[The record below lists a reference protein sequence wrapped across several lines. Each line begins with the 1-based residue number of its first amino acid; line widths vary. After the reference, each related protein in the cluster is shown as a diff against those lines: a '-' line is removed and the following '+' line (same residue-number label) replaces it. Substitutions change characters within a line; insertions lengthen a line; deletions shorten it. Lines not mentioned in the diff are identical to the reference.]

1 MTRKTRK
8 RTLSREEHWLWARV
22 THAYKPLKGR
32 PLFLG
37 EPLPERQPSPDVQ
50 PKPLPPEKK
59 PVDQEVLPM
68 LKKYRSE
75 VKTSAAAKAGA
86 AQGRAREPKAPPPL
100 VPMER
105 KTLRAVRR
113 GSRKVDG
120 IIDLH
125 GMYQDQAHY
134 ALLSFL
140 RQSQARGANLVL
152 VITGKGE
159 YDSGYRGPDERGV
172 LRRVVPQWLRL
183 PDARLMVVGFDEASP
198 HHGGSGALYVRLR
211 RYKGG

>member
-1 MTRKTRK
+1 MIRKARK
-8 RTLSREEHWLWARV
+8 RTLSREEHWLWAKV
-22 THAYKPLKGR
+22 TNAYKPLKGR

-37 EPLPERQPSPDVQ
+37 ETLPDQPPPEAT
-50 PKPLPPEKK
+50 PKPLPEKK
-59 PVDQEVLPM
+59 PVDHEMLQA
-68 LKKYRSE
+68 LKKYRCE
-75 VKTSAAAKAGA
+75 AKTSSAAKAGA
-86 AQGRAREPKAPPPL
+86 LRTRAREPKAPPPL

-113 GSRKVDG
+113 GSRTVDG
-120 IIDLH
+120 VIDLH
-125 GMYQDQAHY
+125 GMYQDQAHF

-183 PDARLMVVGFDEASP
+183 PDARLMVAGFDEASP

-211 RYKGG
+211 RYKSG

>member
-1 MTRKTRK
+1 MTRKARK

-22 THAYKPLKGR
+22 TDNYKPLKGR
-32 PLFLG
+32 PLFLQQSPG
-37 EPLPERQPSPDVQ
+37 EPVPPPV
-50 PKPLPPEKK
+50 PEKAPK
-59 PVDQEVLPM
+59 NDVLAA
-68 LKKYRSE
+68 LKKFCASP
-75 VKTSAAAKAGA
+75 VKAENPAKAST
-86 AQGRAREPKAPPPL
+86 ARTKAKEPKAPPPL

-120 IIDLH
+120 VIDLH
-125 GMYQDQAHY
+125 GMYQSQAHF

-159 YDSGYRGPDERGV
+159 YDSAYRGPDERGV

-183 PDARLMVVGFDEASP
+183 PDARLMVVGFDEASQ

-211 RYKGG
+211 RHKSG